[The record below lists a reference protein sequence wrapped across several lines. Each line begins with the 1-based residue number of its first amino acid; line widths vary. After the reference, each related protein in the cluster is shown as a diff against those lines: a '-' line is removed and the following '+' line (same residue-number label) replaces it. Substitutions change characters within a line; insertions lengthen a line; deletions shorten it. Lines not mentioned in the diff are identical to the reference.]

1 MEILG
6 KLLSLV
12 LLLSL
17 GVVAASVYILEQ
29 DNKPES
35 TNVIIENDYSSSQ
48 DRTEILKYRQE
59 LRDFQPIDVP
69 ERNIKQDRSLLWD
82 GHSVKTFS
90 YWNMNVQANDVA
102 NKYKLEDINREV
114 VYWHAQYKDLIK
126 DESNKEPA
134 KIAYLKYKIF
144 KEAARIK
151 TTQ

>member
-6 KLLSLV
+6 KLLSF
-12 LLLSL
+12 LLLISL
-17 GVVAASVYILEQ
+17 GAVAVSVYILEQ
-29 DNKPES
+29 DNEPES

-48 DRTEILKYRQE
+48 DRSEILKYRQE

-69 ERNIKQDRSLLWD
+69 ERNIKQVKSLLWD

-90 YWNMNVQANDVA
+90 YWNMNVQAIEVA
-102 NKYKLEDINREV
+102 SKYKIEDINREL

-134 KIAYLKYKIF
+134 KNAYLKYKIF